1 MIGHIVKE
9 QYDRLAEKYDQRWQG
24 YILSTLKCIISS
36 IELDGSETI
45 LDIACGTGELER
57 LIISRHPNQKI
68 TGIDISIK
76 MLDVARR
83 KSEAYKNVNYIQA
96 QASKLPFRNNSFDII
111 VSANSFHYFLNP
123 QAAVGEMSRVAK
135 QYGRVIIM
143 DWCRDYLLCN
153 IYDKFLKLYDP
164 SHRVCYTQKEC
175 RLFFER
181 VKLYVASQRRIRLRF
196 FWGMMITSGVKY

>member
-1 MIGHIVKE
+1 MLKHIVKE

-24 YILSTLKCIISS
+24 YILSTLKCIINS
-36 IELDGSETI
+36 IKLDGSETI

-57 LIISRHPNQKI
+57 LIISSHPKQKI
-68 TGIDISIK
+68 SGIDISRR

-83 KSEAYKNVNYIQA
+83 KTEAYQNVNYIQA
-96 QASKLPFRNNSFDII
+96 QASKLPFRDNSFDII

-123 QAAVGEMSRVAK
+123 EAALAEMRRVAK
-135 QYGRVIIM
+135 QDGRVIIM

-181 VKLYVASQRRIRLRF
+181 VKLYVTSQQRIRLRF
-196 FWGMMITSGVKY
+196 LWGMMITSGVKD